1 MKKTVSILVLS
12 ILLVSC
18 LTPCVFAVYEQPF
31 IEQEEIEP
39 RYEIISVI
47 TASLNISDSGRADCY
62 SAVKVPTGYKV
73 ELLAELQQN
82 NGGRW
87 ETIRDWEA
95 SGSNRVSV
103 SGPWYVMP
111 GYSYRLKVTV
121 TAYDSNGNFI
131 EAPVEY
137 SPTRDY

>member
-1 MKKTVSILVLS
+1 MKKTVSMLVLS

>member
-1 MKKTVSILVLS
+1 MKKITSIFICC
-12 ILLVSC
+12 ILIVSC
-18 LTPCVFAVYEQPF
+18 MVPCAFAFDEQSHL
-31 IEQEEIEP
+31 EQEIMEP
-39 RYEIISVI
+39 RYEIISII
-47 TASLNISDSGRADCY
+47 TATLNISDSGRAECY

-131 EAPVEY
+131 ESPVEY

>member
-1 MKKTVSILVLS
+1 M
-12 ILLVSC
+12 
-18 LTPCVFAVYEQPF
+18 
-31 IEQEEIEP
+31 EP
-39 RYEIISVI
+39 RYEIISII
-47 TASLNISDSGRADCY
+47 TATLNISDSGRAECY

>member
-1 MKKTVSILVLS
+1 MKKIVSMLVLS

>member
-1 MKKTVSILVLS
+1 MKKTVSMLVLS

-137 SPTRDY
+137 SATRDY

>member
-1 MKKTVSILVLS
+1 MKKITAVFVCCMLLS
-12 ILLVSC
+12 SC
-18 LTPCVFAVYEQPF
+18 LTPGVFASEEQHMTV
-31 IEQEEIEP
+31 EEISP

-47 TASLNISDSGRADCY
+47 TASLNISESGRADCGA
-62 SAVKVPTGYKV
+62 SVRVPSGYKV
-73 ELLAELQQN
+73 ELLAELQQK
-82 NGGRW
+82 NGSSW

-111 GYSYRLKVTV
+111 GYSYRLKVTA

-137 SPTRDY
+137 SATRDY